1 MHNFT
6 QVKTTGDGVGQ
17 YVFEETAHAD
27 FLNSCSTRKP
37 SSPPI
42 KIGTYSNDIHTNIFV
57 LLQLQRFTRFLIL
70 LDRRFAFT
78 NIREGWVFFLVEYPH
93 RRIIG
98 IFSKR
103 ASEYKDHP
111 THATH
116 VAETKIVVSK
126 LALDNHTSSPWQITT
141 IVPGVYVVQKMTSTS
156 WFFRS
161 IWSHSCQFTCAHLLP
176 RFDWQ
181 SPQIRSNCGTSICWR
196 EPFDAFNKQKYNQG
210 VKTVHQVGWS
220 PKWTPSTCP
229 SWNQSFDH
237 TQPTFTFRIA
247 TGVTEPCMSF
257 LLSFL

>member
-1 MHNFT
+1 M
-6 QVKTTGDGVGQ
+6 
-17 YVFEETAHAD
+17 
-27 FLNSCSTRKP
+27 
-37 SSPPI
+37 
-42 KIGTYSNDIHTNIFV
+42 TYIYTNIFV

-70 LDRRFAFT
+70 LDLGFAF
-78 NIREGWVFFLVEYPH
+78 ISVQYQRGLSVFFVEYPH
-93 RRIIG
+93 RRIKG

-141 IVPGVYVVQKMTSTS
+141 IVPGVYIVQKMTSTS

-220 PKWTPSTCP
+220 PKWTSSTCP
-229 SWNQSFDH
+229 SWNQPLTIPNPRSRFAS
-237 TQPTFTFRIA
+237 PW
-247 TGVTEPCMSF
+247 V
-257 LLSFL
+257 